1 MIRKEKDDIRRECIA
16 RRKEITPAEKHRRDS
31 KICTL
36 AQSLVSFRYAEVIL
50 MYAPTAKEIDVMP
63 LISAALARGKEVAF
77 PKCAVENRT
86 MEYHFVTGEGDLSVQ
101 SHNIREPDGSL
112 PLYNPKKDRRS
123 AVCLVP
129 ALVYDRAG
137 YRLGYGKGYYD
148 RYLSDFEGCK
158 IGVVYSDF
166 ILPSVPRGR
175 FDLNVDILL
184 TEKGIKTPI
193 RE

>member
-1 MIRKEKDDIRRECIA
+1 MIKKEKDDIRHEYIEK
-16 RRKEITPAEKHRRDS
+16 RKLIKSGEKVQRDT

-50 MYAPTAKEIDVMP
+50 MYAPTPREIDIMP
-63 LISAALARGKEVAF
+63 LISAAMAKGKQVAF
-77 PKCAVENRT
+77 PKCNVENRT
-86 MEYHFVTGEGDLSVQ
+86 MNYHFITNEDDLTAQ
-101 SHNIREPDGSL
+101 SYNIREPNESL
-112 PLYNPKKDRRS
+112 PIYNPKSDHRS

-129 ALVYDRAG
+129 ALVYDRSG

-148 RYLSDFEGCK
+148 RYLSDFAGCK

-166 ILPSVPRGR
+166 ILQSVPRGR

-184 TEKGIKTPI
+184 TERGIRTPYK
-193 RE
+193 

>member
-1 MIRKEKDDIRRECIA
+1 MIRKEKDDIRHEYIEK
-16 RRKEITPAEKHRRDS
+16 RKLITPDEKVQRDT

-50 MYAPTAKEIDVMP
+50 MYAPTPREIDIMP
-63 LISAALARGKEVAF
+63 LISAAIAKGKQVAF
-77 PKCAVENRT
+77 PKCNTENRT
-86 MEYHFVTGEGDLSVQ
+86 MNYHFITNEDDLTVQ
-101 SHNIREPDGSL
+101 SYNIREPNESL
-112 PLYNPKKDRRS
+112 PIYNPKSDQRS

-129 ALVYDRAG
+129 ALVYDRSG

-148 RYLSDFEGCK
+148 RYLSDFAGCK

-166 ILPSVPRGR
+166 ILQSVPRGR

-184 TEKGIKTPI
+184 TERGIRTPYK
-193 RE
+193 